1 MEHLGLQGE
10 NDKNKTVTQ
19 MIEGPTTESVNK
31 INKKLY
37 HLVEEVV
44 TPFGYTKYQLA
55 KCKPPRLPNPPLLK
69 LLYIAW
75 VITDPNGER
84 EEDMA
89 DDLEETTNEGEAT
102 QKINAIC
109 KEVSRRAGGICVYIP
124 LVQNMEQAYTKFC
137 EKFHLEHPTQ
147 PQRFSAQF
155 SFSLPSL
162 DFCPTFLS
170 LFSST

>member
-1 MEHLGLQGE
+1 MDVSACFTPSVIKRLSMEHLGLQGE

-89 DDLEETTNEGEAT
+89 DDLLEETTNEGEAT
-102 QKINAIC
+102 QKIFV
-109 KEVSRRAGGICVYIP
+109 K
-124 LVQNMEQAYTKFC
+124 K
-137 EKFHLEHPTQ
+137 
-147 PQRFSAQF
+147 
-155 SFSLPSL
+155 
-162 DFCPTFLS
+162 
-170 LFSST
+170 